1 MRISNFFILL
11 FFVNFS
17 TIAQTDLKKVT
28 INDLK
33 QSVHP
38 TDSNASAAVLF
49 DQGEISFEFTDG
61 WNYIFNKTSRIKIY
75 TKDGLNQA
83 DITIPFYVGNSN
95 SDEERVINIKGYV
108 YNLEDGK
115 ITRDKIRNRNIYE
128 EEPSELWH
136 LKKLALP
143 NVQEGSVIEISYT
156 IKSPHVTS
164 LPKWTFQ
171 KEIPVDFS
179 EFILVSPATYLAYRG
194 YFRGKHSL
202 EKNTDIQDGEF
213 YYRSSNNTGPSNSG
227 KIASKINFTTIIAK
241 NVPKITG
248 ENYVNNVSNY
258 QTSVKYEIASVKS
271 LGQTGKRKN
280 FNQTWQD
287 VSKVIMK
294 SDDFGKE
301 LSKTKYYEDDI
312 DALISSTSNQLNRL
326 MLIFNHVKSKIK
338 WNNKN
343 RLFCSDKLKR
353 IYKNGE
359 GNSAEI
365 NLMLTSMLKYAGIE
379 AYPVVSSTIA
389 KGIPF
394 SPTISG
400 FNYVTSL
407 AIIDNKTYHLDAT
420 EPYSA
425 PNVLPKRVLNW
436 IGRII
441 YSEEQSEQFDLMPK
455 SPSKINTN
463 LTGILKDNG
472 ELQGQVREVFY
483 ENYALGYRTSRSN
496 MPLEKQ
502 VERLKENYEGIDDVS
517 NYTNKYIKDLSKPVM
532 RSYKFKTTNSFS
544 DVIGD
549 KIYITP
555 MLFFKTSEN
564 PFKDKTRNYPID
576 FTYPRSLRQTFNI
589 SIPDGYTIDYVP
601 EKKVIGLPNKIGTYQ
616 YLVMASEDKIQ
627 LTVIFNINASI
638 LPSEYYES
646 LKEFYQSIVDK
657 ENEKIVL
664 SKV

>member
-1 MRISNFFILL
+1 MRFTNFCIFL
-11 FFVNFS
+11 FCVTLS
-17 TIAQTDLKKVT
+17 TIAQTDLKKIT

-33 QSVHP
+33 QTVHP
-38 TDSNASAAVLF
+38 LDSTASAAVLF

-61 WNYIFNKTSRIKIY
+61 WNYTFNKTSRIKIY

-83 DITIPFYVGNSN
+83 DIMIPFYVGNSN
-95 SDEERVINIKGYV
+95 AEEERVINIKGYV
-108 YNLEDGK
+108 YNLKNGK
-115 ITRDKIRNRNIYE
+115 ITRDKIKNRNIYE

-143 NVQEGSVIEISYT
+143 NVQEGSIIEVSYT

-179 EFILVSPATYLAYRG
+179 EFVLISPATYLAYRP
-194 YFRGKHSL
+194 YFRGEHNL
-202 EKNTDIQDGEF
+202 ETNTDIQEGEF
-213 YYRSSNNTGPSNSG
+213 YYRSGNSTGRSSRG
-227 KIASKINFTTIIAK
+227 KIASKINITSIVAK

-248 ENYVNNVSNY
+248 ENFVNNVSNY
-258 QTSVKYEIASVKS
+258 QTSVKYEIASVKG
-271 LGQTGKRKN
+271 LGQRGKRKN
-280 FNQTWQD
+280 FNQTWKD
-287 VSKVIMK
+287 VSKIIMK

-301 LSKTKYYEDDI
+301 LLKSKYFEDDI
-312 DALISSTSNQLNRL
+312 DALVNSTPNQLDRL
-326 MLIFNHVKSKIK
+326 MLIFNHVKSKMK

-343 RLFCSDKLKR
+343 RLFCTDKLKR
-353 IYKNGE
+353 IYENGE

-365 NLMLTSMLKYAGIE
+365 NLMLTAMLKYAGIE

-441 YSEEQSEQFDLMPK
+441 YSEEHSEQFDLMPK
-455 SPSKINTN
+455 SPSKLNTN

-472 ELQGQVREVFY
+472 EIEGQVREVFC
-483 ENYALGYRTSRSN
+483 ENFALGYRNSRSN
-496 MPLEKQ
+496 MPIDKQ
-502 VERLKENYEGIDDVS
+502 VELLKENYEGIEVS
-517 NYTNKYIKDLSKPVM
+517 NFTNKFIKDLSKPVM
-532 RSYKFKTTNSFS
+532 RSYQFKTKASFS

-555 MLFFKTSEN
+555 MLFFKTDEN

-601 EKKVIGLPNKIGTYQ
+601 EKKVIGLPNQIGTYQ
-616 YLVMASEDKIQ
+616 YLVMASGTKIQ

-646 LKEFYQSIVDK
+646 LKELYQTIVDQ